1 MNANF
6 EMARELAK
14 EIGGF
19 VGLLQVYGS
28 PRALDRFF

>member
-19 VGLLQVYGS
+19 VGLLPICDSS
-28 PRALDRFF
+28 PALDWFF